1 MNISKG
7 LSDKELPHH
16 FLLLFKNVAIMVN
29 PNFQVIIQNIYKII
43 SYLSFVIRKLTVYI
57 AITLLVLISVVI
69 A

>member
-16 FLLLFKNVAIMVN
+16 FLLLFKDVAIMVS

-43 SYLSFVIRKLTVYI
+43 FYPYI
-57 AITLLVLISVVI
+57 AITLLVLTSVVI

>member
-1 MNISKG
+1 
-7 LSDKELPHH
+7 
-16 FLLLFKNVAIMVN
+16 MVN

-43 SYLSFVIRKLTVYI
+43 SYLSLVMRKLTVYI